1 MPNRRL
7 RGSDAAVLP
16 RKRRACRFDE
26 LGTSATRDGAFAREQ
41 TFTYGR
47 ILYTLFAH
55 VVNHNYFWLLCRS
68 SGPVV
73 SEPFAT
79 QVLPQSLAHAGSA
92 RCILSGAGASGLVRI
107 GSIRAKSFCCS
118 TLRLWSVLPGGTL
131 AMSVRAQIS
140 RRDLLK
146 YLGSAGIG
154 LAVSPI
160 LRSDSQTHSPVTFVD
175 VARSAG
181 ITFQHDDAAS
191 SEKYL
196 IETMGSG
203 CGWIDY
209 DQNGLLDLYVVNG
222 AATRV
227 YSPKR
232 PLSSALYRNNGD
244 GTFTD
249 VTSKAG
255 VGAEGLFGMGVAV
268 GDYNNDGFPELFVLG
283 YGRCILYHNNGDGTF
298 TDVTTRAGVENS
310 GRWASSAAWFDYDN
324 AGHLDLVIAN
334 YVDWS
339 PERNFYCGD
348 QGPGMRSYCHPDD
361 FRGQPPTL
369 YHNNGDGTFTDV
381 SQHSGLG
388 SKGGNGLGVVT
399 FDYDDDGWQDIFI
412 ANDHMPNFLFH
423 NNRDGTFREVGYA
436 AGVAVS
442 ADGLFEAGMGTD
454 AADATGSGR
463 MDLTVTHLD
472 MQLARFY
479 QNLGDQTFDDATL
492 RSKIGYA
499 TYHMSGFGTR
509 FMDYDNDGARD
520 LFMANGHV
528 LDNIQRYHAD
538 TRYAEPKLMFR
549 NNGHGVF
556 ENVSD
561 LLGPDFQLP
570 RVSRGAAAADFDN
583 DGDLDILVNNNGQA
597 PQLLRNDGGNSN
609 HWLQILLIGT
619 KSNRDGVGARVK
631 VSAGN
636 LILHD
641 QRKGGMSY
649 QSAQDPRLH
658 FGLGP
663 HSNVD
668 AIEIF
673 WPSGSVTRLASVKS
687 DQIIAVNED
696 VGIVERPFPR
706 VPATRVAEN

>member
-1 MPNRRL
+1 MGLTAKPL
-7 RGSDAAVLP
+7 AWAS
-16 RKRRACRFDE
+16 
-26 LGTSATRDGAFAREQ
+26 
-41 TFTYGR
+41 
-47 ILYTLFAH
+47 
-55 VVNHNYFWLLCRS
+55 
-68 SGPVV
+68 
-73 SEPFAT
+73 SEP
-79 QVLPQSLAHAGSA
+79 
-92 RCILSGAGASGLVRI
+92 
-107 GSIRAKSFCCS
+107 RAPVIF
-118 TLRLWSVLPGGTL
+118 TDV
-131 AMSVRAQIS
+131 A
-140 RRDLLK
+140 
-146 YLGSAGIG
+146 GSAGI
-154 LAVSPI
+154 
-160 LRSDSQTHSPVTFVD
+160 R
-175 VARSAG
+175 
-181 ITFQHDDAAS
+181 FQHDNAAS
-191 SEKYL
+191 PEKYL

-209 DQNGLLDLYVVNG
+209 DQDGLLDFYLVNG

-227 YSPKR
+227 SSPNR
-232 PLSSALYRNNGD
+232 PLRSALYRNNGD
-244 GTFTD
+244 GSFSDITD
-249 VTSKAG
+249 KAG
-255 VGAEGLFGMGVAV
+255 VGAVGLFGMGVAV
-268 GDYNNDGFPELFVLG
+268 GDYDNDGFPDLFVLG
-283 YGRCILYHNNGDGTF
+283 YGRCILYHNNADGTF
-298 TDVTTRAGVENS
+298 TDVTARAGVENP

-324 AGHLDLVIAN
+324 DGRLDLVIAN

-339 PERNFYCGD
+339 PDRNFYCGD

-361 FRGQPPTL
+361 FRGQPPAL

-381 SQHSGLG
+381 SKSSGLG
-388 SKGGNGLGVVT
+388 LKGNNGLGVVT
-399 FDYDDDGWQDIFI
+399 FDYDNDGWQDIFI

-463 MDLTVTHLD
+463 MDLVVTHLD

-499 TYHMSGFGTR
+499 TYHLSGFGTR

-528 LDNIQRYHAD
+528 LDNIARYHAD
-538 TRYAEPKLMFR
+538 TQYAEPKLMFR
-549 NNGHGVF
+549 NNGHGIF

-561 LLGPDFQLP
+561 SLGADFQLP
-570 RVSRGAAAADFDN
+570 RVSRGAAVADFDN

-597 PQLLRNDGGNSN
+597 PQLLRNDGGNAN
-609 HWLQILLIGT
+609 HWLEILLIGT

-631 VSAGN
+631 LSSGSLV
-636 LILHD
+636 LYD

-658 FGLGP
+658 FGLGL

-668 AIEIF
+668 AIEII
-673 WPSGSVTRLASVKS
+673 WPSGSVTKLANLKS
-687 DQIIAVNED
+687 DQIIAVKED
-696 VGIVERPFPR
+696 VGIVERLFPR
-706 VPATRVAEN
+706 IPAK